1 MVFTR
6 DFESSHPRF
15 SEVPMMETRR
25 DILTA
30 FLGAAVVLPAGPLL
44 GWLQDTGRVIKPH
57 PYPNGRDPSAP
68 VSMDEPS
75 VINRKGLEMERQKEL
90 RANVAKIYDMVV
102 ELKEQVEKTDAN
114 STLSL
119 PVLKKAEQIEK
130 LAKQIKN
137 LAKG

>member
-1 MVFTR
+1 MI
-6 DFESSHPRF
+6 
-15 SEVPMMETRR
+15 ETRR

-44 GWLQDTGRVIKPH
+44 AWLQETGHVVKPH

>member
-1 MVFTR
+1 MI
-6 DFESSHPRF
+6 
-15 SEVPMMETRR
+15 ETRR

-44 GWLQDTGRVIKPH
+44 GWLQDTGRVIKLH

>member
-1 MVFTR
+1 
-6 DFESSHPRF
+6 
-15 SEVPMMETRR
+15 
-25 DILTA
+25 
-30 FLGAAVVLPAGPLL
+30 
-44 GWLQDTGRVIKPH
+44 
-57 PYPNGRDPSAP
+57 
-68 VSMDEPS
+68 MDEPS

>member
-6 DFESSHPRF
+6 DLKALDLRF

-25 DILTA
+25 DILIA

-44 GWLQDTGRVIKPH
+44 GWLQETGHVVKPH

-68 VSMDEPS
+68 VNTDEPS

-90 RANVAKIYDMVV
+90 RANVAKLYDMVV
-102 ELKEQVEKTDAN
+102 DLKEQVERTDA
-114 STLSL
+114 
-119 PVLKKAEQIEK
+119 K
-130 LAKQIKN
+130 
-137 LAKG
+137 